1 MNEVWESFLFLPEQL
16 IFCYYR
22 YQLLSQKVY
31 ILHFY
36 LLLPACFCFP
46 NVYAYIFMLLTIHVC
61 FCFVLACSFF
71 IHVCF
76 CLYTWVVVSTRASR
90 IYGPCSMCTITC
102 LKVASRLLALFKNHF
117 QHKKG
122 EESNTSI

>member
-1 MNEVWESFLFLPEQL
+1 MNKVWESVSFLPEQL

-36 LLLPACFCFP
+36 ILLPACFCFP
-46 NVYAYIFMLLTIHVC
+46 HVYAYIFMLLLYM
-61 FCFVLACSFF
+61 FCTCMLFF

-90 IYGPCSMCTITC
+90 IYGPCSVCTITC
-102 LKVASRLLALFKNHF
+102 LKSQVDCLLCLKIIFNT
-117 QHKKG
+117 KK
-122 EESNTSI
+122 EKKAIQVSNI